1 MRATLL
7 ETTERYAPWLLV
19 LAGIALVARGLGS
32 VLPYATPL
40 ILAVTLGLVVGNALS
55 IPRWVEPGADT
66 HKLWLE
72 AGIVLM
78 GARIS
83 IGTVLGVGLELL
95 AVTLSGVLVTI
106 LVVETL
112 SRTVF
117 GIKGKL
123 GSLLAAGAGICGVSA
138 VVAVAG
144 SIRADERHVAYAAGT
159 VLLFDVVTLFAYPV
173 VGASLGLTDRVFGIW
188 AGITM
193 FSTGPVTAAGFTV
206 SETAG
211 EWATVTKV
219 TRNLLL
225 GLLVGGYSLVYADTA
240 EDFSVR
246 TLWDSLPTFVLGFV
260 ALIVLTS
267 TSFVSPRA
275 TQELTNAYRWLFL
288 LAFAGLGLEID
299 IGELRATGIEPVV
312 IVSAAL
318 LVASVVTLSVLG
330 LVFSA

>member
-1 MRATLL
+1 MSATLL
-7 ETTERYAPWLLV
+7 ETAKRYIPGLLV
-19 LAGIALVARGLGS
+19 LVGIALSARVLGA

-40 ILAVTLGLVVGNALS
+40 ILAVTLGLVAGNAVS
-55 IPRWVEPGADT
+55 IPRWIEPGTDT

-83 IGTVLGVGLELL
+83 VGTVLGVGVELL
-95 AVTLSGVLVTI
+95 AVTLSGVLVTMI
-106 LVVETL
+106 VVETL

-117 GIKGKL
+117 DTGDRL

-144 SIRADERHVAYAAGT
+144 SIRADEKHVAYAAGT

-193 FSTGPVTAAGFTV
+193 FSTGPVTAAGFTL

-211 EWATVTKV
+211 EWATVTKL

-240 EDFSVR
+240 ESVSVR
-246 TLWDSLPTFVLGFV
+246 TLLDSLPTFVFGFV
-260 ALIVLTS
+260 ALMLLTS
-267 TSFVSPRA
+267 TALVPVSA
-275 TQELTNAYRWLFL
+275 TQGITNAYRWLFL
-288 LAFAGLGLEID
+288 LAFAGLGLDID
-299 IGELRATGIEPVV
+299 IRELRATGVEPVA
-312 IVSAAL
+312 IVLAAL
-318 LVASVVTLSVLG
+318 LAASVVTLSVLR
-330 LVFSA
+330 VAFAA